1 MQAVKPDAFDAAPLS
16 ARALDRRGVVPGDH
30 QNRVT
35 LGVMQA
41 RNDER
46 KHIARELHDVTAQ
59 LLLELDFALN
69 LVGKDDLST
78 GAVDARAVVARLQDQ
93 VRCLSYLLHP
103 PELERY
109 GLVGALE
116 ALTLG
121 MAARTGIDI
130 SFKARGLRDGMLP
143 EMEFAMLRI
152 AQEALMNVFKHSGS
166 QRAEVRLHCT
176 CNWLCL
182 RVRDFG
188 VGQKARHA
196 IRSGLG
202 VGLRAMAER
211 MEEVGGRVR
220 FSLFDQGTAV
230 SAIVRNPR
238 RICPV
243 TACPPSCPG
252 PAGLGNGRAL
262 RVTAQ

>member
-1 MQAVKPDAFDAAPLS
+1 MHAVDSDAYDVTPGTGAPRNS
-16 ARALDRRGVVPGDH
+16 
-30 QNRVT
+30 VT
-35 LGVMQA
+35 LLSHQRSESLAVGLLRA

-46 KHIARELHDVTAQ
+46 KLIARELHDVTAQ

-69 LVGKDDLST
+69 LMGREDASA

-93 VRCLSYLLHP
+93 MRCLSYILHP
-103 PELERY
+103 PELERH

-116 ALTLG
+116 ALSLG

-130 SFKARGLRDGMLP
+130 SFQARGHRMGLRP
-143 EMEFAMLRI
+143 ELELAMLRI

-166 QRAEVRLHCT
+166 GRADVSLHCT

-188 VGQKARHA
+188 IGDQARTAIKA
-196 IRSGLG
+196 GLG
-202 VGLRAMAER
+202 VGMRSIRER

-220 FSLFDQGTAV
+220 ISLFEQGTAV
-230 SAIVRNPR
+230 SAIVRKPLK
-238 RICPV
+238 IH
-243 TACPPSCPG
+243 A
-252 PAGLGNGRAL
+252 
-262 RVTAQ
+262 